1 MALNTE
7 PMANG
12 NGNGASP
19 NADHRKLIIM
29 WVGGLG
35 ALTLLCG
42 TVLTFKGYSGDL
54 LIGGGLAAISGLVG
68 FLSSG
73 KPTVPPP
80 DVTVSGQPP
89 KVEVTQPK
97 PEVAPA

>member
-1 MALNTE
+1 
-7 PMANG
+7 MANG
-12 NGNGASP
+12 NGNGAPS

-35 ALTLLCG
+35 MLAIICG
-42 TVLTFKGYSGDL
+42 TVLIFKGYNGDL

-97 PEVAPA
+97 PIEVPAT